1 MIFLYF
7 AFYKGLI
14 VLGTDYS
21 ECVVGICLCKS
32 VSQPGMFAFVP
43 FKLVGVQHPVNV
55 FNIVYFL
62 LLLCTPEV
70 AFAIKRVVCVM
81 FQSLGDDVIFPQG
94 TSIISLSKRME
105 IPDNRIAHT
114 IVDKVPFAG
123 F

>member
-14 VLGTDYS
+14 VLGADYS

-32 VSQPGMFAFVP
+32 VGQPGLFVSAP

-62 LLLCTPEV
+62 LLLCAPEV
-70 AFAIKRVVCVM
+70 AFAVKCVVCVM
-81 FQSLGDDVIFPQG
+81 FQSLGDDVILPQG
-94 TSIISLSKRME
+94 TS
-105 IPDNRIAHT
+105 
-114 IVDKVPFAG
+114 VVP
-123 F
+123 